1 MWIDLYVTA
10 TTHAF
15 LVSGQLNQ
23 LILINMDNASGRDT
37 VKFDVLAISES
48 TLQNMHR
55 VFEGTVG
62 NTETFIELN
71 E

>member
-1 MWIDLYVTA
+1 
-10 TTHAF
+10 
-15 LVSGQLNQ
+15 
-23 LILINMDNASGRDT
+23 MDNASGRDT
-37 VKFDVLAISES
+37 VKCDVLAISES